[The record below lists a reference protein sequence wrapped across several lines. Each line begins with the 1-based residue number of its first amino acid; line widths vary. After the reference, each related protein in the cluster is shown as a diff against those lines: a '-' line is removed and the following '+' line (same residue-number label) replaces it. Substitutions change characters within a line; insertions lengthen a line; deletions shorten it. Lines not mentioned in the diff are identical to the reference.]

1 MTPMALLAQG
11 NLLYLNKKYPAEVP
25 GDPRTY
31 AHYFVTPIDLSTLS
45 QPVIHGAINVPGELI
60 AVHCDMLYTRDKV
73 WGPQFIETAIAQV

>member
-1 MTPMALLAQG
+1 MALLAQG

-60 AVHCDMLYTRDKV
+60 AVHCATPVTRS
-73 WGPQFIETAIAQV
+73 GARSSSRPRSRRSRSRAG